1 MIKLF
6 THTDLDGIG
15 CAILA
20 MLAYDAEIEYCN
32 YDDINEKVEEFLKN
46 TKLTKDDM
54 VFITDISVNKK
65 VANIIN
71 E

>member
-32 YDDINEKVEEFLKN
+32 YDDINEKVEEFLN
-46 TKLTKDDM
+46 IAKLESGDM
-54 VFITDISVNKK
+54 VYITDRFVP
-65 VANIIN
+65 
-71 E
+71 

>member
-20 MLAYDAEIEYCN
+20 MLAYEDVEIKYCN
-32 YDDINEKVEEFLKN
+32 YDDINEKVEG
-46 TKLTKDDM
+46 
-54 VFITDISVNKK
+54 
-65 VANIIN
+65 
-71 E
+71 